1 MLLMNQKM
9 TESKAWEKGL
19 VMELFKSDNFS
30 EQVDNRVTVMAGLSN
45 KLNTLVICHMEC
57 NQCAD
62 DPAFIF
68 RYF

>member
-1 MLLMNQKM
+1 MLLLNQKM

-30 EQVDNRVTVMAGLSN
+30 EQVDNRVTVMAALSN
-45 KLNTLVICHMEC
+45 KLNTLVICHMEW

>member
-1 MLLMNQKM
+1 MLLLNQKM

-30 EQVDNRVTVMAGLSN
+30 EQVDNRVTVMSGLSN
-45 KLNTLVICHMEC
+45 KLNTLFICHMES
-57 NQCAD
+57 NQCSD

>member
-1 MLLMNQKM
+1 MLLLNQKM

-30 EQVDNRVTVMAGLSN
+30 EQVDNRVTVMAALLN
-45 KLNTLVICHMEC
+45 KLNTLVICHMEWT
-57 NQCAD
+57 QYVD

>member
-1 MLLMNQKM
+1 MLLLNQKM

-45 KLNTLVICHMEC
+45 KLNTLVICHKLGTEKYSE
-57 NQCAD
+57 
-62 DPAFIF
+62 FLREIKSS
-68 RYF
+68 

>member
-1 MLLMNQKM
+1 MLLMNRKM

-45 KLNTLVICHMEC
+45 KLNTLVICHMVW

-62 DPAFIF
+62 DPF
-68 RYF
+68 YMV

>member
-1 MLLMNQKM
+1 
-9 TESKAWEKGL
+9 
-19 VMELFKSDNFS
+19 MELFKSDNFS

-45 KLNTLVICHMEC
+45 KLNTLVICHMEW